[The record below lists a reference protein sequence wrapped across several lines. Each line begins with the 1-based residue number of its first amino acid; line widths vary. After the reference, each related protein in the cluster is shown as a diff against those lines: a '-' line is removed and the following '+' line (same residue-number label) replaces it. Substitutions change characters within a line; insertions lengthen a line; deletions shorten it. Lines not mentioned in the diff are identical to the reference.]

1 MQKTERYILSTRPL
15 AKAIVESAANEG
27 IIIEE
32 LSFIETHPVHSDEL
46 NQRIRNMAGGAA
58 TIVFTSMNAVDAV
71 ADIVNEV
78 KDWKIYCIGHT
89 TRKLVEERLH
99 GAVIAG
105 TGENAARLAEQL
117 VDDGVQEAVFFCG
130 NIRRD
135 ELPNKI
141 RSEGGRVEELI
152 VYETVELS
160 PAVRREYDGILF
172 FSPSAVRSFFKTNKA
187 PRKTELFAIGKTTA
201 ETLRPFANKKII
213 VANATDKVE
222 LAQQAIEYFRNSSVD
237 NK

>member
-1 MQKTERYILSTRPL
+1 MEKTERYILSTRPL
-15 AKAIVESAANEG
+15 AKGIIESAAEEG

-32 LSFIETHPVHSDEL
+32 LSFIETHPVQNEEL
-46 NQRIRNMAGGAA
+46 TERIKRLAEVPA

-71 ADIVNEV
+71 ADVVSEV

-99 GAVIAG
+99 GALIAG
-105 TGENAARLAEQL
+105 SGENAARLAEQL
-117 VDDGVQEAVFFCG
+117 VDDGVKEAVFFCG

-160 PAVRREYDGILF
+160 PALTREYDGILF
-172 FSPSAVRSFFKTNKA
+172 FSPSAVRAFFRTNKV

-222 LAQQAIEYFRNSSVD
+222 LAQQAIEYFRHSRND